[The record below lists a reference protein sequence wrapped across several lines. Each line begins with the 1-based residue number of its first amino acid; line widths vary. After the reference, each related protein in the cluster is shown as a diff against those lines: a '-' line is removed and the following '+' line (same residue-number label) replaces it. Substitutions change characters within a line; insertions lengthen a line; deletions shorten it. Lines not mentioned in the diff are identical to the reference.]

1 MNEIT
6 NKHILVTMIIIG
18 VITIGLLLSQRQ
30 VVSSYSYGNNF
41 GASAYDAGS
50 YGTTNNLD
58 LSISRPGVYVPYLR
72 TNYTVSPYRTSN
84 TRTTTTSYTVPSN
97 NSYSYYSTS
106 SYQLPDES
114 GYNGSYYGS
123 GDQGYVP
130 PGCESG
136 TDYSTTTNEPCG

>member
-1 MNEIT
+1 
-6 NKHILVTMIIIG
+6 MIIIG

-30 VVSSYSYGNNF
+30 TVSSYSYGNNF
-41 GASAYDAGS
+41 GASAYDSGS

-58 LSISRPGVYVPYLR
+58 LSIGRSGVYVPYLR

-97 NSYSYYSTS
+97 NSYSYTT
-106 SYQLPDES
+106 SYQVPDET
-114 GYNGSYYGS
+114 GYNGSYYGNTNY
-123 GDQGYVP
+123 QGYVP

-136 TDYSTTTNEPCG
+136 TDYSLTTGEPCG